1 MPHLEAVN
9 TSPTRADV
17 WNASNVHCRARYQLL
32 AEAEPDLL
40 CRVLNLFALQCLTPE
55 QVQVQRKEDWLTVE
69 IVIDGLSWHRAQ
81 VIAEKLRNLISVC
94 SVDVQGADA
103 AWIEAVQAAG

>member
-1 MPHLEAVN
+1 MPYLEAVN
-9 TSPTRADV
+9 TPPARADV
-17 WNASNVHCRARYQLL
+17 WNVGNTHCRVRYQML

-40 CRVLNLFALQCLTPE
+40 CRALNLFALQLLTP
-55 QVQVQRKEDWLTVE
+55 VQVNAQRQDDWLTIE

-94 SVDVQGADA
+94 SVELQEADA
-103 AWIEAVQAAG
+103 PWTEAVQAAG

>member
-1 MPHLEAVN
+1 MPYLEAVN
-9 TSPTRADV
+9 TSPTRFDA
-17 WNASNVHCRARYQLL
+17 WNAGNAHCRVHYQLL

-40 CRVLNLFALQCLTPE
+40 CRALNLFALQFLTPE
-55 QVQVQRKEDWLTVE
+55 QVQVQRQEDLLAID

-94 SVDVQGADA
+94 SVELQSVDSAWVEA
-103 AWIEAVQAAG
+103 AQAAG

>member
-9 TSPTRADV
+9 NPHTRTDV
-17 WNASNVHCRARYQLL
+17 WNASNAHCRVHYQLL

-40 CRVLNLFALQCLTPE
+40 CRALNLFALQCLTP
-55 QVQVQRKEDWLTVE
+55 VQVNMQRRDDLLSID
-69 IVIDGLSWHRAQ
+69 IVMDGLSWHRAQ

-94 SVDVQGADA
+94 SVDLQAADC
-103 AWIEAVQAAG
+103 AWDEPAQAAG

>member
-9 TSPTRADV
+9 TPPARAEV
-17 WNASNVHCRARYQLL
+17 WSVGNAHCRVRYQML

-40 CRVLNLFALQCLTPE
+40 CRALNLFALQLLTPE
-55 QVQVQRKEDWLTVE
+55 QVNAQRQDDWLSIE

-81 VIAEKLRNLISVC
+81 VTAEKLRNLISVC
-94 SVDVQGADA
+94 SVELQEADA
-103 AWIEAVQAAG
+103 PWAEAAQAAG

>member
-9 TSPTRADV
+9 TPHTRADV
-17 WNASNVHCRARYQLL
+17 WNVSNAHCRVHYQLL

-40 CRVLNLFALQCLTPE
+40 CRALNLFALQCLTPR
-55 QVQVQRKEDWLTVE
+55 QVSVQRTDDLLSIA

-94 SVDVQGADA
+94 SVELQAADS
-103 AWIEAVQAAG
+103 AWNEPAQAAG

>member
-1 MPHLEAVN
+1 MPHLQAVN
-9 TSPTRADV
+9 TRADV
-17 WNASNVHCRARYQLL
+17 WNVNNIHCRVQYQLL

-40 CRVLNLFALQCLTPE
+40 CRALNLFALQFLTPE
-55 QVQVQRKEDWLTVE
+55 QVHVQRQDDLLAIE

-94 SVDVQGADA
+94 SVDLQGADPAWVEA
-103 AWIEAVQAAG
+103 AQAAG

>member
-1 MPHLEAVN
+1 MPYLEAVN
-9 TSPTRADV
+9 TPPARADV
-17 WNASNVHCRARYQLL
+17 WNVGNTHCRVRYQML

-40 CRVLNLFALQCLTPE
+40 CRALNLFALQLLTP
-55 QVQVQRKEDWLTVE
+55 VQVNAQRQDDWLTIE

-94 SVDVQGADA
+94 SVELQEADA
-103 AWIEAVQAAG
+103 PWTEAAQAAG